1 MTTWT
6 FLESC
11 KTCQEGRG
19 DTKSSLRWREGSVC
33 SALFLPNDVINSS
46 SGFSGV
52 SPSSA
57 TQSYLGRFPG
67 PKLYQPPR
75 IW

>member
-19 DTKSSLRWREGSVC
+19 DTVSSLRWREGSVC
-33 SALFLPNDVINSS
+33 SALFLPNDVINS
-46 SGFSGV
+46 
-52 SPSSA
+52 
-57 TQSYLGRFPG
+57 
-67 PKLYQPPR
+67 
-75 IW
+75 